1 MYQLYL
7 QRSISIDAI
16 LFNNQVIVHSM
27 RSGKESACQCRR
39 CRFSPWVRN
48 IPWRRKWQPT
58 PVLLL
63 GKSHGQRSLVGY
75 SQWGHKRVR
84 QNLVNKQQQQHRVL

>member
-7 QRSISIDAI
+7 QMSISIDAI

-39 CRFSPWVRN
+39 RRFNPWIGA
-48 IPWRRKWQPT
+48 IPWRRK
-58 PVLLL
+58 
-63 GKSHGQRSLVGY
+63 
-75 SQWGHKRVR
+75 
-84 QNLVNKQQQQHRVL
+84 

>member
-27 RSGKESACQCRR
+27 LSGKESACQCRR
-39 CRFSPWVRN
+39 RRFSQDPLEKGMAILFSIFDWAMPWTKEPGGLQSVR
-48 IPWRRKWQPT
+48 
-58 PVLLL
+58 
-63 GKSHGQRSLVGY
+63 SQRVGY
-75 SQWGHKRVR
+75 
-84 QNLVNKQQQQHRVL
+84 NLVIKQQQQSIV